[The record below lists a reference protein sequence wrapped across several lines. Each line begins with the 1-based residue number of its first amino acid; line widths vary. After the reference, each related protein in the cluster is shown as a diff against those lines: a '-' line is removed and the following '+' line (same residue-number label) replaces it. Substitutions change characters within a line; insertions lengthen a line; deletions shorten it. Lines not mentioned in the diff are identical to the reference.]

1 MARKR
6 GKDFFEERGVHNM
19 SQPFDGGTPPPQAGA
34 FDVYL
39 LMGCATRPDLGAL
52 IAATPTLA
60 RPLTDLATQA
70 RLMRR
75 DAAPGFLGVD
85 LSQQQATGLLIEL
98 QRLGAQGSILPSLY
112 RQPRISA
119 REAAARAQPTLVQ
132 QEAQYFPT
140 YQFGPVR
147 VWQDDARWWVVGAVA
162 QKLVDEGHIPGG
174 VVVYVDKLDGR
185 VLTGDDM
192 LRVAGY

>member
-1 MARKR
+1 
-6 GKDFFEERGVHNM
+6 M
-19 SQPFDGGTPPPQAGA
+19 SQPFTSGPTPPQAGA

-39 LMGCATRPDLGAL
+39 LIGCATRPDLGAL
-52 IAATPTLA
+52 IAANPLLA
-60 RPLTDLATQA
+60 RPFTDPTTQA
-70 RLMRR
+70 TLTQR

-85 LSQQQATGLLIEL
+85 VSQQQATALLTEL

-119 REAAARAQPTLVQ
+119 QEAAVRAQPTLVQ
-132 QEAQYFPT
+132 QEAHYFPS

-192 LRVAGY
+192 LRGAGN